1 MNSSKPPHVRANG
14 KQQPPHLRAIYK
26 QQQSSI
32 VNEKNAE
39 AIRAEPFRNLPSSVH
54 NPDSTNMI
62 GSAWSSKRPGNL
74 SSNIRPMSE
83 VKTNPTAWNKSASQ
97 ASSSKISNPRQQ
109 PASTSS
115 WNEFAGKASSSNTP
129 SSRQQPAEQASLLDT
144 PLPHLRSKAA
154 AAAQALK
161 PTPSMNA
168 GKIVK
173 SAKQDS
179 KVPCTYED
187 CTRGFTKESD
197 MKRHKDEDHDWCR
210 LCNVDCADDEAFLEH
225 KVLSEMHICCDV
237 CGEDFRSD
245 KGKERHMRQ
254 VSSSCWF
261 QSVGIIN

>member
-1 MNSSKPPHVRANG
+1 MNYSKPPHLRASG
-14 KQQPPHLRAIYK
+14 KQQPPHLRAINK
-26 QQQSSI
+26 QQQSSNA
-32 VNEKNAE
+32 NEKNTE
-39 AIRAEPFRNLPSSVH
+39 AIRAEPLINLPSSIY
-54 NPDSTNMI
+54 NPDSTIMS
-62 GSAWSSKRPGNL
+62 GSAWSGKRPGNL
-74 SSNIRPMSE
+74 SSTVRPMSE
-83 VKTNPTAWNKSASQ
+83 VKTTPTAWNKSASQ
-97 ASSSKISNPRQQ
+97 ASSSKASNLRQQ

-115 WNEFAGKASSSNTP
+115 WNAFAGKASSSNTP
-129 SSRQQPAEQASLLDT
+129 SLRQQPAEQTSLLDT
-144 PLPHLRSKAA
+144 PLPHLRSKTE

-168 GKIVK
+168 GKVGR

-237 CGEDFRSD
+237 CGEDFRSE

-254 VSSSCWF
+254 VSS
-261 QSVGIIN
+261 